1 MPVLVRVQSGEP
13 LTQAALTREN
23 NLVRAAFGFPVH
35 FRPSGRS
42 SGIRS
47 NHDPKHGGAQ

>member
-1 MPVLVRVQSGEP
+1 MRILVVEDDPGI
-13 LTQAALTREN
+13 
-23 NLVRAAFGFPVH
+23 AFGFPVH